1 MPSSSTISAAASE
14 VRRETLEGTGPVPQK
29 QSRTGQTAGGRHSS
43 LPRRASNGSLQ
54 WMMTSTEHK
63 VSRMLVMH
71 TATALIQSAAVPSM
85 GGRSSSSCVQTS
97 TGTV

>member
-1 MPSSSTISAAASE
+1 
-14 VRRETLEGTGPVPQK
+14 
-29 QSRTGQTAGGRHSS
+29 
-43 LPRRASNGSLQ
+43 
-54 WMMTSTEHK
+54 MMTSTEHK